1 MDIVRRGRLDATD
14 QDAAA
19 FLSSMED
26 DEPIF
31 EADVRVGQAH
41 VVMLAE
47 QGVIVDGDAARILDA
62 LQEVREAG
70 FEALPD
76 AEDVHPAIEQAVIDR
91 AGEEV
96 GGQLH
101 TARSRNDEVATCIRI
116 RLREEIL
123 GLTAELLGLREA
135 LLERAGETEDWVMP
149 GYTHLQRAQPT
160 TMGHHLAS
168 YAHAFERDTARLLD
182 AYRRV
187 NECPLGSAA
196 FAGTGFPI
204 NRQRTAELL
213 GFNQPTRNSMDGVA
227 SRDFLVESVGAA
239 ANHMITLSRLCEDL
253 VVWSTREFGYLELG
267 DAYSSTSSIMP
278 QKKNPDTL
286 ELARGKAG
294 SVQAALTALHMNLK
308 GQPMAYN
315 RDLQEATPHTW
326 RAYGAARDSVRVL
339 RGAVESMEFDRE
351 ALREAADGGFVGATA
366 LADALVREGVP
377 FRTAHHVV
385 AVVAR
390 NHDASEIDASVVRDA
405 AEEVGVK
412 VSIEDEE
419 VETVLDP
426 ERYVERL
433 NSFGGPG
440 ELGEALGDARDGL
453 EHDVETL
460 EDFEMELE
468 NADDELAAAI
478 REVEE

>member
-1 MDIVRRGRLDATD
+1 MDIVRRGRLDASD
-14 QDAAA
+14 SDAAA
-19 FLSSMED
+19 FLSSMTD

-47 QGVIVDGDAARILDA
+47 QGVIKDDDAARILEA
-62 LQEVREAG
+62 LEDVREAG
-70 FEALPD
+70 FTALPD
-76 AEDVHPAIEQAVIDR
+76 AEDIHPAIEQAVIER
-91 AGEEV
+91 IGEEI
-96 GGQLH
+96 GGHLH
-101 TARSRNDEVATCIRI
+101 TARSRNDEVTTCIRI

-123 GLTAELLGLREA
+123 GLAAELLGIREA
-135 LLERAGETEDWVMP
+135 LLERASETEDWVMP

-160 TMGHHLAS
+160 TLGHHLSS
-168 YAHAFERDTARLLD
+168 YAHAFERDTERLLD

-196 FAGTGFPI
+196 FAGTGFPVD
-204 NRQRTAELL
+204 RQRTAELL
-213 GFNQPTRNSMDGVA
+213 GFDSPTRNSMDGVA

-239 ANHMITLSRLCEDL
+239 ANHMTTLSRLCEDL
-253 VVWSTREFGYLELG
+253 VIWSSQEFGYLELG

-315 RDLQEATPHTW
+315 RDLQEATPHAW
-326 RAYGAARDSVRVL
+326 RAYSAARDSVRVL

-351 ALREAADGGFVGATA
+351 ALREALDGGFVGATA

-377 FRTAHHVV
+377 FRSAHHVV

-390 NHDASEIDASVVRDA
+390 NHDAGEVDASIVREA
-405 AEEVGVK
+405 AEEVGVEVTVK
-412 VSIEDEE
+412 GEE
-419 VETVLDP
+419 VEEALDP
-426 ERYVERL
+426 ERAVERL
-433 NSFGGPG
+433 DSFGGPG
-440 ELGEALGDARDGL
+440 ELGEALKDARKGL
-453 EHDVETL
+453 ERDVEAL
-460 EDFEMELE
+460 EDLEMQLE
-468 NADDELAAAI
+468 KADDELAAAV
-478 REVEE
+478 REVQE